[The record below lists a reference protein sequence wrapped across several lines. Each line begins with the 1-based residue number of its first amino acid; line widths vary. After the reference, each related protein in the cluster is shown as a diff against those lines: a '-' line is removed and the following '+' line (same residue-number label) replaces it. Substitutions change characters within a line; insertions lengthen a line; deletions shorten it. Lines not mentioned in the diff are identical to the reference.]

1 VGYGFEKCVLALQI
15 NSNMLWMMAG
25 RTQTHSCWL
34 LLWPCLGHD

>member
-1 VGYGFEKCVLALQI
+1 
-15 NSNMLWMMAG
+15 MMAG

>member
-1 VGYGFEKCVLALQI
+1 
-15 NSNMLWMMAG
+15 MAG